1 MGGTRP
7 LGNAALT
14 DKIVQK
20 AVVEIILTPI
30 YERELLGL
38 SYGFRPGRGAHNAH
52 DALADGIHRRN
63 VNWVVDSD
71 IRACFDS
78 VSRDW
83 LVRFLEHR
91 IADRRV
97 VRYADDFVAGF
108 QRKEDAERFLREA
121 RERFARFDLE
131 LHPDKTRLVEFGRYA
146 KAGRRKRGLGKP
158 ETFDFLGFTHY
169 CATTR
174 KGRFRVGRKP
184 MAKRMNRTL
193 KQIKEEL
200 HKRWRRP
207 IGETAQWLGRVLNG
221 WLNDYAA
228 GSMQWLQRFKRH
240 MERIWL
246 NALRHRSQRD
256 RYAWGRLQRIVALF
270 WPRPTIRHPWPSQRL
285 AVK

>member
-146 KAGRRKRGLGKP
+146 KADRRKRGLGKP

>member
-228 GSMQWLQRFKRH
+228 PGSM
-240 MERIWL
+240 
-246 NALRHRSQRD
+246 
-256 RYAWGRLQRIVALF
+256 
-270 WPRPTIRHPWPSQRL
+270 
-285 AVK
+285 